1 MNAEVNARAARQEAL
16 LSHDIEINK
25 LRLEEAALRKQI
37 AEELL
42 PREQFL
48 TEVEKKKAEAEMDFL
63 KKKYALELE
72 ILTAKLKK

>member
-1 MNAEVNARAARQEAL
+1 MNARAARQEAL

-25 LRLEEAALRKQI
+25 LRLVEAALRKQI

-42 PREQFL
+42 SREQFL

>member
-1 MNAEVNARAARQEAL
+1 MNARAARQEAL

-42 PREQFL
+42 SREQFL

-63 KKKYALELE
+63 KKNML
-72 ILTAKLKK
+72 

>member
-1 MNAEVNARAARQEAL
+1 MKARAERQAAI
-16 LSHDIEINK
+16 LSHDMEINK

-42 PREQFL
+42 SREQFL